1 VENRAGDDRA
11 GRRGSLPVSG
21 TSAGGD
27 GQTRTGS
34 PAGSTAAGRPA
45 SPTSLPPPLP
55 IEEQIEQA
63 HLFRGLLERLGSNA
77 PLQELLE
84 SMRHELLVTT
94 KLPMAI
100 DFMLGELRHSGGFA
114 AAMRRLQH
122 YFTPYQTF
130 LIQQAEDD
138 RGRFDLRTAFAILA
152 KEAEYRAEKATP
164 QGEFLFQFESLCR
177 NRLSYDQGMAAMAE
191 DPIYD
196 GAWRDWILVV
206 RRQVGLVDLADL
218 ICVRSEYYRKTG
230 GPRAA
235 AAIADTPLLF
245 GEKEGRIAWA
255 NRRKDP
261 LFLFAAL
268 QRQLGYP
275 LVPRPQPVAD
285 TIDLLPQMA
294 RRMER
299 LEARIKLLEEEQKGG
314 IDLTKFYGG
323 Q

>member
-1 VENRAGDDRA
+1 MDNRPVRPVPPLAAHGQAAHGQAAHGQAATGRA
-11 GRRGSLPVSG
+11 VSGPGAAAELPV
-21 TSAGGD
+21 
-27 GQTRTGS
+27 
-34 PAGSTAAGRPA
+34 
-45 SPTSLPPPLP
+45 
-55 IEEQIEQA
+55 EEQIEQA
-63 HLFRGLLERLGSNA
+63 HLFRGLLERIGSNA

-122 YFTPYQTF
+122 YFTSFQTF
-130 LIQQAEDD
+130 LVQQAEDD

-164 QGEFLFQFESLCR
+164 QGEFLFQFETLCR
-177 NRLSYDQGMAAMAE
+177 NRLNYDQGLTAMAD

-218 ICVRSEYYRKTG
+218 IYVRSEYYRRTG
-230 GPRAA
+230 GAQAA
-235 AAIADTPLLF
+235 AALADTRLLF

-275 LVPRPQPVAD
+275 TVPRPQPVAD

-299 LEARIKLLEEEQKGG
+299 LEARIKLLEEEQRGG

-323 Q
+323 RASE